1 MKEKLIQQLVTIE
14 TLCVEMR
21 IDLEFNK
28 DLYLL
33 KVAENHLRE
42 AAYSVRVQIQQI
54 TPTTQPTLPGGYD
67 ILRE

>member
-1 MKEKLIQQLVTIE
+1 MKKKLIQQLVIIE

-21 IDLEFNK
+21 IDLEFNQ

-42 AAYSVRVQIQQI
+42 AAHSVRVQIQQI
-54 TPTTQPTLPGGYD
+54 TPPPPSD
-67 ILRE
+67 